1 MAQVEVNQ
9 PEAGTSRIVGGAL
22 VAFAAAA
29 IFVVLTART
38 GTTYHL
44 FPLLI
49 AFLPAGLPRVLAE
62 RQLGSREATIA
73 AVIGLLAMGGAWL
86 ALALLDEMPSATLI
100 ADQPGGVGGEFA
112 LFGIAGALLGGW
124 WCSRPVMPPA

>member
-9 PEAGTSRIVGGAL
+9 PEAGTGRIVGGAL
-22 VAFAAAA
+22 AAFAAAA

-49 AFLPAGLPRVLAE
+49 AFLPAGLPRVIVE

-73 AVIGLLAMGGAWL
+73 AVIGLFAMGGAWL
-86 ALALLDEMPSATLI
+86 ALALLDEMPGATLI
-100 ADQPGGVGGEFA
+100 ADQAGGVGGEFA

-124 WCSRPVMPPA
+124 WGSRPVTPPA